1 MPIEKKNLFRVMDK
15 QQNVAL
21 VPGGVHEM
29 MRCQPFAKDINISIK
44 HKVISLRSA
53 QILLRRQGWLHAN

>member
-44 HKVISLRSA
+44 HKVSKCSSSEAAGL
-53 QILLRRQGWLHAN
+53 